1 MKKPASKA
9 AAGTRRVAAKSTAAA
24 VPAASAKV
32 TSPRAPAKVSAP
44 VKRPAA
50 AARTSKPGKVVVA
63 NNAKRTTVPVPQ
75 AILEKPVGKSS
86 ISVPADTD
94 RDQQDAEKPSV
105 VTAPRTKPRKP
116 KLVRDSFTM
125 PEKEYAVLGEVK
137 EACLAAGIS
146 VKKSELLRVG
156 VALVG
161 ALGMGALKAHVGSLV
176 PLKSGRPKQS

>member
-9 AAGTRRVAAKSTAAA
+9 TAGTKRIAAGSTATA

-32 TSPRAPAKVSAP
+32 TAPRAPAKVGAP

-50 AARTSKPGKVVVA
+50 AAKTSKSEKIAASIGKRKAVLAPEAIPAKSVA
-63 NNAKRTTVPVPQ
+63 
-75 AILEKPVGKSS
+75 KSS

-94 RDQQDAEKPSV
+94 RDQRDADNPAVS
-105 VTAPRTKPRKP
+105 AALRTKLRKP

-137 EACLAAGIS
+137 EACLAAGIA

-161 ALGMGALKAHVGSLV
+161 ALGMGALKAHVSGLV

>member
-9 AAGTRRVAAKSTAAA
+9 TAGTKRIAAGSTATA
-24 VPAASAKV
+24 VPAANAKV
-32 TSPRAPAKVSAP
+32 TAPRAPARVGAP

-50 AARTSKPGKVVVA
+50 AAKTIRSGKIPATTGKRKAVPAPEVIPAKSVA
-63 NNAKRTTVPVPQ
+63 QSSTPVP
-75 AILEKPVGKSS
+75 AE
-86 ISVPADTD
+86 TD
-94 RDQQDAEKPSV
+94 RDQEDANNPGV
-105 VTAPRTKPRKP
+105 AAALRTKPRKP

-137 EACLAAGIS
+137 EACLAAGIA

-161 ALGMGALKAHVGSLV
+161 ALGMGALKAHVSGLV